1 MNSLDLAFGDSL
13 EVVFM
18 TLIEEV
24 IGVKAQPHLIIALN
38 QPHHFFSVLTKAGAW
53 KIFHTQDSSDLLS
66 DRSKFSD

>member
-24 IGVKAQPHLIIALN
+24 IGIKAQTHLIIAFN
-38 QPHHFFSVLTKAGAW
+38 QFHHFLSVLTKTGAG